1 MKRSLDSNAD
11 SNPTTA
17 MSITV
22 DNRKI
27 GELEEKMQTIYNTWE
42 ELILRKERDRTR
54 KEQELAPLD
63 EDEGDE
69 EQLEVKQCIEE
80 LRNKD
85 LFEKDIDLEEWEQEN
100 KKRTSCSDKRYFSE
114 IDQACHA
121 LHADIL
127 LNLYR
132 CEIKLGKELDVVK
145 RQT

>member
-54 KEQELAPLD
+54 KE
-63 EDEGDE
+63 
-69 EQLEVKQCIEE
+69 
-80 LRNKD
+80 
-85 LFEKDIDLEEWEQEN
+85 
-100 KKRTSCSDKRYFSE
+100 
-114 IDQACHA
+114 
-121 LHADIL
+121 
-127 LNLYR
+127 
-132 CEIKLGKELDVVK
+132 
-145 RQT
+145 